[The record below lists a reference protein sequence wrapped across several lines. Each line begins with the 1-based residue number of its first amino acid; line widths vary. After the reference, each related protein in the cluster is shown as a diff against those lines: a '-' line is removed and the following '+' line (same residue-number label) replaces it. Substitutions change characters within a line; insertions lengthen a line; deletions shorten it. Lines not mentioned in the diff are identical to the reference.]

1 MSSRR
6 VGVLGMFLESN
17 AFARDVSERGFRGS
31 VYLEGDEVSTD
42 ALAQNPRV
50 MGEVSGFYR
59 RMAELGPWEPV
70 PILYTM
76 SGGGA
81 AEHSFFEAWP
91 AKFDGLDEPAGHDAF
106 TATDDVWL

>member
-1 MSSRR
+1 MASRR

-50 MGEVSGFYR
+50 MGEVPADWTKAKLPNPVGSYR
-59 RMAELGPWEPV
+59 RTFTVPATWAGQQVFLHFAVHLGALGLIELCFRHKQQFV
-70 PILYTM
+70 
-76 SGGGA
+76 
-81 AEHSFFEAWP
+81 EA
-91 AKFDGLDEPAGHDAF
+91 L
-106 TATDDVWL
+106 V